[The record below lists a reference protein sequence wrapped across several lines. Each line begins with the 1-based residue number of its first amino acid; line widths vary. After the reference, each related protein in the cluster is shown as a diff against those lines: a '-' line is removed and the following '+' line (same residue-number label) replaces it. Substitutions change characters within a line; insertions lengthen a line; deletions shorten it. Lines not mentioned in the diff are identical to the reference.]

1 MNWLDHGQ
9 AAMMRALDHG
19 PAYLP
24 ADLFAGSPARV
35 LAGMKVHANT
45 ISHARLVALEETFPR
60 TRELIGH
67 DRFNEHS
74 RLYLEQPGATARTLT
89 DIGMDF
95 DLFLQDRG
103 EEPGLAE
110 LARFELQWLA
120 SYHAADTA
128 PLLLADLAGI
138 APDELM
144 EVAVVRHPAAST
156 VPSGNLV
163 PKLIRAEVAGIQEA
177 DTILIARPF
186 ADVLI
191 SPATHVMAAM
201 LDVAGSPLS
210 IGNLLVQTGEHA
222 DDSGEAPEE
231 AMQALVSL
239 LDAGALSQVQS
250 FKAGDQR

>member
-1 MNWLDHGQ
+1 MSWLDHGQ
-9 AAMMRALDHG
+9 AAMMQALDHG

-45 ISHARLVALEETFPR
+45 ISHARLVALEDTFPR

-74 RLYLEQPGATARTLT
+74 RLYLEQPGVTARPLAE
-89 DIGMDF
+89 IGKGF
-95 DLFLQDRG
+95 DLFLLERG
-103 EEPGLAE
+103 EERGLAG

-120 SYHAADTA
+120 SYHAADAA

-138 APDELM
+138 APDDLM
-144 EVAVVRHPAAST
+144 ELGVVRHPAAFAGPFGDLASE
-156 VPSGNLV
+156 VIG
-163 PKLIRAEVAGIQEA
+163 AEVAGIDGA
-177 DTILIARPF
+177 HAILIARPF

-191 SPATHVMAAM
+191 SPATRAMVAM
-201 LDVAGSPLS
+201 LDVARNSLS
-210 IGNLLVQTGEHA
+210 IGNLLAKMSEH
-222 DDSGEAPEE
+222 DGDSDEAPEK

-239 LDAGALSQVQS
+239 LDAGALSQV
-250 FKAGDQR
+250 R